1 MFRKRKKK
9 ENMFE
14 KGSVYSSLMYSE
26 LPEYIFIFIQA
37 TDFTFIFS
45 FLWDCATC
53 FDVDL
58 DVFNFFDILFANS

>member
-1 MFRKRKKK
+1 
-9 ENMFE
+9 
-14 KGSVYSSLMYSE
+14 MYRE

-58 DVFNFFDILFANS
+58 DVFNFFDFLFANSENFAQLFYFQNVLIFLNL

>member
-1 MFRKRKKK
+1 
-9 ENMFE
+9 
-14 KGSVYSSLMYSE
+14 MYRE

-37 TDFTFIFS
+37 TDFAFIFS

-58 DVFNFFDILFANS
+58 DVFNFFDILFANSENFAQLFYFQNVLIFLNL